1 MVTTFISY
9 TAASAEETLTYRR
22 RYRGLIG
29 VQSKVPVKDKAV
41 LSQVYTPGVA
51 RPCLAIQEAPSLSFV
66 YTCRGNTIAIVS
78 DGSALYGLGDLGP
91 EAALPALEGKAVI
104 AKTFAGIDALP
115 ICISASDPDEFID
128 TVLHL
133 EPTFG
138 AICLEDIAVPKALYI
153 TEQLERAM
161 DIPVVNNHQGPV
173 AAGVLAAL
181 WNALKLV
188 GKEPS
193 NVRVVINGAGAAGLA
208 AAEMLLEAGFGDIVV
223 CDRAGAIYAGRPKDM
238 NWAKREIARRTNP
251 DRLKGSLADVLVG
264 ADVFIGFSVGN
275 VVTPEMVRS
284 MAPDPI
290 IFAFAVPEPEIT
302 PPAAKAA
309 GAAIVATGRSDFP
322 NEMNIAYVFP
332 GLFRGLLDVG
342 ARNVDMSI
350 LMAVAHTLADIIPED
365 ELHPDYI
372 VPHIL
377 DFRTAPAVAAAVA
390 RTAIANNNAR
400 WPRDPEEIAEWTLRY
415 VYEGQAAV
423 VPPPDPDFE
432 ELDLGEQA
440 MDLRRRYRGALEV
453 RAKLPIR
460 DHYTL
465 SLYLP
470 PMDSVPAT
478 VIRDNP
484 EAVYEYTAKGNLVAI
499 VTDGSAVLGLGNI
512 GAGAGLPVME
522 GKAVLF
528 NTFAGVEAFPI
539 CVDTQDVDEIVEIV
553 TRLAP
558 TFGGVNLEDISAPRC
573 FEIERRLREVLD
585 IPVFHDDQ
593 HGTAVVV
600 LAGVLNALKL
610 TGRRIE
616 EVKAVINGAGAGG
629 IAVAKMLLRA
639 GLQDLILCD
648 SKGIIYEGRQVGM
661 NWIKEEMARVTNRER
676 LKGTLADAM
685 KGRDLFIGL
694 SVAGVV
700 SQDMVRSMAP
710 EPIIFALANPVP
722 EIMPDEAYAAGAA
735 VVATGRSDLPNQVN
749 NSLAFPGIFRG
760 ALDTRARE
768 INEEMKIAAA
778 HAIAGFIKDDELERD
793 YIIPSGLDFRV
804 PPAVAA
810 AVARAAMETGV
821 ARVQV
826 DPDQVAEH
834 TRRFI
839 YEGFLGAPSGS

>member
-1 MVTTFISY
+1 MVATFISY

-51 RPCLAIQEAPSLSFV
+51 RPCLAIQEDPALSFV
-66 YTCRGNTIAIVS
+66 YTCRGNTIAIIS
-78 DGSALYGLGDLGP
+78 DGSSLFGLGRLGP
-91 EAALPALEGKAVI
+91 EAALPALEGKAII
-104 AKTFAGIDALP
+104 AKTFAGLDALP
-115 ICISASDPDEFID
+115 ICIAAADAEEFID

-138 AICLEDIAVPKALYI
+138 AICLEDIAVPQALYI

-181 WNALKLV
+181 WNALKIV
-188 GKEPS
+188 GKEPAE
-193 NVRVVINGAGAAGLA
+193 VRVVINGAGAAGLA
-208 AAEMLLEAGFGDIVV
+208 AAEMLLEAGFGDIIV
-223 CDRAGAIYAGRPKDM
+223 CDRAGAIYTGRPRDM

-251 DRLKGSLADVLVG
+251 ERRKGSLAEVLAG

-284 MAPDPI
+284 MARDPI
-290 IFAFAVPEPEIT
+290 VFAFAVPEPEIL

-309 GAAIVATGRSDFP
+309 GAAVVATGRSDFP
-322 NEMNIAYVFP
+322 NEMNIAYIFP

-342 ARNVDMSI
+342 AHNVDISI
-350 LMAVAHTLADIIPED
+350 LMALAHTLAGLIREE

-390 RTAIANNNAR
+390 RAAIANGNAR
-400 WPRDPEEIAEWTLRY
+400 WPRDPEEIAEWTRRY

-423 VPPPDPDFE
+423 VPPPAPDFDQ
-432 ELDLGEQA
+432 LDLGEQA

-453 RAKLPIR
+453 RPKLPIR
-460 DHYTL
+460 DQYTL
-465 SLYLP
+465 SMYLP
-470 PMDSVPAT
+470 PMDSVPAV
-478 VIRDNP
+478 VIRDDP
-484 EAVYEYTAKGNLVAI
+484 DAVYEYTAKGNLVAI

-512 GAGAGLPVME
+512 GAAAGLPVME

-539 CVDTQDVDEIVEIV
+539 CLDTQDVDEIVELV
-553 TRLAP
+553 KRLAP

-600 LAGVLNALKL
+600 LAGLINALRL
-610 TGRRIE
+610 TNRRIE

-629 IAVAKMLLRA
+629 IAVAKMLMSA

-648 SKGIIYEGRQVGM
+648 SRGIIYEGRREGM
-661 NWIKEEMARVTNRER
+661 NWIKEEMARCTNRER
-676 LKGTLADAM
+676 LQGTLADAVE
-685 KGRDLFIGL
+685 GRDLFIGL
-694 SVAGVV
+694 SVAGAMT
-700 SQDMVRSMAP
+700 QDMIRSMAP
-710 EPIIFALANPVP
+710 DPIIFALANPVP

-768 INEEMKIAAA
+768 INEAMKIAAA
-778 HAIAGFIKDDELERD
+778 RAIADFIRDGELQRD

-810 AVARAAMETGV
+810 AVAQAAMESGV
-821 ARVQV
+821 ARVEI
-826 DPDQVAEH
+826 DPAQVAER

-839 YEGFLGAPSGS
+839 YEGFLG